1 MQCILPPL
9 KTHVSSSVS
18 IKLAPQIALK
28 AGQIWCDQEYY
39 LDQKTKQF
47 QSKYVLT
54 LAIADHGDI
63 VHAVFTSKANGL
75 TDKPACSTGIPRAGF
90 YIGTIDKLFHKETW
104 VDFSSIQILD
114 YKDLQ
119 NHLNT
124 KKKISIGET
133 LNAKLFCEILRCAV
147 QSEDITRRTK
157 NYIYQAIAACGCS

>member
-1 MQCILPPL
+1 MPPL
-9 KTHVSSSVS
+9 KTRVSSNAY
-18 IKLAPQIALK
+18 IKLVPQIAVR

-90 YIGTIDKLFHKETW
+90 YVGIIDRLFHKETW

-114 YKDLQ
+114 CKDLQ
-119 NHLNT
+119 NHLHS
-124 KKKISIGET
+124 KKKVSIDET
-133 LNAKLFCEILRCAV
+133 LDEKLFCEILRCAI
-147 QSEDITRRTK
+147 QSEDITHRTK
-157 NYIYQAIAACGCS
+157 KYIYQAIAACDCA